1 MTGAADLDQILKT
14 LRQAETDF
22 NIASDEEKLCEDE
35 QQDILHEL
43 ELVRLSYHERGK
55 LAARLVEVRKK
66 RRQAK
71 NALETLE
78 PLVNWLKENQDTVR
92 SLQRVLGEMR
102 KQEQRHLN
110 RVYVKRV
117 DGEGAIIEFDSKK

>member
-1 MTGAADLDQILKT
+1 MTGAADLEQILKT

-22 NIASDEEKLCEDE
+22 NIASDEQKVCDDE

-66 RRQAK
+66 RRLAK
-71 NALETLE
+71 NTLETLE

-117 DGEGAIIEFDSKK
+117 DGEGAILEFGSEK